1 MKEKKGTRNKGK
13 RKQENVWKDVKKE
26 KEMRLKIKEIGNN
39 LRLWVQVWNGQ
50 RDAHMLS
57 QNSVL

>member
-1 MKEKKGTRNKGK
+1 M
-13 RKQENVWKDVKKE
+13 WKDVKKKRK
-26 KEMRLKIKEIGNN
+26 KERQLKIKEIGNN

-50 RDAHMLS
+50 REAHMLS